1 VPGGPAREGL
11 CLLQGLLVCGHCG
24 RRLTVRYTGNGGLY
38 PMDQCLWKHRE
49 ALAPRACLSFPAA
62 ALDDRVTARLA
73 VAVTPT
79 AIDLALDALTTLEA
93 RDQAIAAQWQRRVER
108 ARYEVDLAE
117 RRYETPP
124 TAWSPPRLSS
134 AGRRRSNGC
143 APWRP
148 NWRPSSTSS

>member
-1 VPGGPAREGL
+1 M
-11 CLLQGLLVCGHCG
+11 CGHCG
-24 RRLTVRYTGNGGLY
+24 RRLTVRYTGGGLY
-38 PMDQCLWKHRE
+38 PMYQCLWQHRE
-49 ALAPRACLSFPAA
+49 ALAPALSFPAA

-117 RRYETPP
+117 RRYETVDP
-124 TAWSPPRLSS
+124 ANRLVAATPSS
-134 AGRRRSNGC
+134 AGRRRSSGC

>member
-1 VPGGPAREGL
+1 VRALRPAPDRAL
-11 CLLQGLLVCGHCG
+11 HRQ
-24 RRLTVRYTGNGGLY
+24 RRPLSDVR
-38 PMDQCLWKHRE
+38 LWKHRE
-49 ALAPRACLSFPAA
+49 ALAPRACLSFPATV
-62 ALDDRVTARLA
+62 LDDRVTARLA